1 MHRIDAAFAHPLNEK
16 NDPKERFVQALDEF
30 DIQGDLRILLIKH
43 FSDNWQNIFRRGE
56 KLEGSLSNLGQF
68 SSEQEKCVGFY
79 VDLLKRDLFDDDL
92 TFFFRMQKKKKSPQ
106 MEFLDDVIQQFFP
119 DSPFGLFEAGIKN
132 KVNDYYVMVLW
143 LYGADYHYSQAFF
156 DDEALNKLEPQK
168 RQTVL
173 WNYLY
178 AVAPEL
184 KYLEG
189 TELFRELQSIAK
201 VHLITGPL
209 TKKSSNII
217 RGIEFI
223 KAWIKSDAKA
233 GKMLL
238 SSNDFLY
245 DVSSPWYKI
254 QSAIGFEREENS
266 EVSELLNEWLKD
278 TKLNIEKLLY
288 VNTDL
293 TLASKDDSEQW
304 AKGLDSYFLSYC
316 NDKIYKSYDYSEL
329 NHEKLNKELKSAH
342 QELCL
347 ELTREQLIAWVGY
360 SINSDFQ
367 SVLNSKSR
375 TFNFSQCQEKWI
387 NKEHYEL
394 WESVFLEQLN
404 VSSIEQK
411 LSILSCHPPYTEDCY
426 KGYFEWWNELFINLV
441 LSEGFPKEL
450 TPDWTIVAID
460 RIELEKVALY
470 VDKSIGIIRGELS
483 KSNDTEKVEHHHQNL
498 EKLLSFFDKSSAK
511 KAIRHRL
518 LLLRSSNEP
527 YADESISKIGSLFN
541 REGHCRW
548 YDSLVELS
556 KTQFAYQTNGN
567 RGVTQENFQQVQSDF
582 YVNFSHELVEFCLS
596 RLRLRKSEKAKD
608 GKYDSSQVVEQSS
621 IWRQGYLK
629 ALKELGFD
637 LNGKVHKTV
646 NFTKKSDPSED
657 VRSIASECYKAV
669 RRHAK
674 KSPSIQDLKRGIIA
688 AEWWLLLCQRQELLG
703 PESVDYEA
711 ALKTRRNLMR
721 NP

>member
-1 MHRIDAAFAHPLNEK
+1 MCRIDAPFGNITFNEK
-16 NDPKERFVQALDEF
+16 NDPQERFEQALDEF
-30 DIQGDLRILLIKH
+30 DIQGNLRLLLIKH
-43 FSDNWQNIFRRGE
+43 LSDNWQNVFRGVE
-56 KLEGSLSNLGQF
+56 KLEASLSNLGQF

-79 VDLLKRDLFDDDL
+79 TELLKQDFFDDDL
-92 TFFFRMQKKKKSPQ
+92 TFFLRMQKKKNSPQ
-106 MEFLDDVIQQFFP
+106 MAFLDDVIQQFFP

-132 KVNDYYVMVLW
+132 KVNDYSVMVLW
-143 LYGADYHYSQAFF
+143 LYGADYHYSHAFF

-168 RQTVL
+168 RQTLL

-189 TELFRELQSIAK
+189 TELYKELQSIAK
-201 VHLITGPL
+201 AHLISGPL

-223 KAWIKSDAKA
+223 KAWVKSDAKA
-233 GKMLL
+233 GKMLQ
-238 SSNDFLY
+238 SNNYFLY
-245 DVSSPWYKI
+245 DERSPWYKI
-254 QSAIGFEREENS
+254 KSATGFEREENS
-266 EVSELLNEWLKD
+266 KVSELLDNWVEG
-278 TKLNIEKLLY
+278 TELNIGKLLY

-293 TLASKDDSEQW
+293 TLASYEESEKW
-304 AKGLDSYFLSYC
+304 AKGLDWYFLSYC
-316 NDKIYKSYDYSEL
+316 NEKIYKHYDLSESSIKKID
-329 NHEKLNKELKSAH
+329 EMLKISH
-342 QELCL
+342 QELCS
-347 ELTREQLIAWVGY
+347 ELTPEQLVSWIRH

-367 SVLNSKSR
+367 SVFKSIKDFSESKK
-375 TFNFSQCQEKWI
+375 KWI
-387 NKEHYEL
+387 NSQYFEL
-394 WESVFLEQLN
+394 WERILLEQLN
-404 VSSIEQK
+404 DLPIAQQ
-411 LSILSCHPPYTEDCY
+411 LSILSCSPPYTEECY
-426 KGYFEWWNELFINLV
+426 EGYFTWWNELFSNLV

-460 RIELEKVALY
+460 RIEVEKVALY

-483 KSNDTEKVEHHHQNL
+483 KSNDADKVEHHHKNL
-498 EKLLSFFDKSSAK
+498 EKLLSFFDKSSTK
-511 KAIRHRL
+511 KAMRHRL

-527 YADESISKIGSLFN
+527 FADESISKAGSLFN
-541 REGHCRW
+541 REGHRRW

-567 RGVTQENFQQVQSDF
+567 KEVTQENFQQVQNDF
-582 YVNFSHELVEFCLS
+582 FVNYSHELVEFCLS
-596 RLRLRKSEKAKD
+596 RLRLRKGEKAKD
-608 GKYDSSQVVEQSS
+608 GKYESSQVVEQSFM
-621 IWRQGYLK
+621 WRQGYLK
-629 ALKELGFD
+629 ALTELGFD

-646 NFTKKSDPSED
+646 NFTKKSDPNED
-657 VRSIASECYKAV
+657 VRSLASECYKAV

-703 PESVDYEA
+703 SESVDYEA